1 MKFTLFSDQGCLN
14 SRPRPLE
21 RRIQSRASGIAASV
35 IGVLSAALTA
45 SIMPAHAKPI
55 AFAEAWTFMHERDSD
70 MIETDLY
77 YAPTYW
83 FSLGPTVLI
92 ARADDKQTRREAA
105 IFHTNFLVKRWNLPN
120 AQGNIFATL
129 GAGRVK
135 TIRTVAN
142 PNPLASGLPISGAP
156 TREVENKESTQHLT
170 LQGDFETRQFF
181 SAVKMDAH
189 RASSFLD
196 RTDTAQIGFSPF
208 AHDYDDLAVWFIAQ
222 VKKKRG
228 INNETEGGAFIRLFK
243 RNIWVELGVTE
254 GRKSQM
260 MLMINY

>member
-1 MKFTLFSDQGCLN
+1 MNFTIFSSRRCLN
-14 SRPRPLE
+14 GRLRPLE
-21 RRIQSRASGIAASV
+21 RRIQRRASGIALTA
-35 IGVLSAALTA
+35 IGMLSAALTA

-135 TIRTVAN
+135 TTRTVAN

-208 AHDYDDLAVWFIAQ
+208 AHDYEDLAVWFIAQ